1 MTRAPLCDIYPPH
14 KPRTIKRS
22 VYPGTPLQRSL
33 HTLDS
38 TSLLEQQ
45 SGTGL
50 LHTSADRDKRD
61 RSCLLVAQMC
71 TALLG
76 MPQDE
81 SRSCD
86 PTMSSVPRFPTRH
99 PRTP

>member
-1 MTRAPLCDIYPPH
+1 MMRAPLCDISPPH

-33 HTLDS
+33 HTHDS
-38 TSLLEQQ
+38 TRLSEQQ
-45 SGTGL
+45 SDTDL
-50 LHTSADRDKRD
+50 LRTSADRDKRD

-76 MPQDE
+76 MSQDE
-81 SRSCD
+81 SRSYD
-86 PTMSSVPRFPTRH
+86 PTMSSAPRFPTRH